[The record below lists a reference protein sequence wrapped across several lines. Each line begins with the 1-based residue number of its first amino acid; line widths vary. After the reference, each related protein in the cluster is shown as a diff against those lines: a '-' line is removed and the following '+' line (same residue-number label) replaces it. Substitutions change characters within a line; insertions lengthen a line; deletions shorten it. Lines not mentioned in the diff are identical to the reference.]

1 MTRGPAVLGAL
12 VLATLAVGAL
22 ALTYG
27 WVDQQSL
34 RGLVADSGAWGKA
47 AYVLGVVVME
57 LIWLP
62 RAWGLLAGG
71 VLFGPVWGAGLS
83 MVGDMLGGAISYA
96 LARGLARQWA
106 RQLISRRPG
115 AERVLDLLARR
126 HGGATVAFLR
136 VCPVAHYTL
145 SSYAA
150 GMAGVKPAPYL
161 LGTAVGIL
169 PAAIIYP
176 LAGHAALSPGSPL
189 FWIASALVLVFFA
202 VTLVASR
209 NLLRREAARGKA
221 EE

>member
-1 MTRGPAVLGAL
+1 MLLGGVVASS
-12 VLATLAVGAL
+12 LAVCAL
-22 ALTYG
+22 ALSRG

-34 RGLVADSGAWGKA
+34 RELVTESGAWGMA
-47 AYVLGVVVME
+47 AYVLGVAIME

-83 MVGDMLGGAISYA
+83 MVGDMLGGGLSYA

-106 RQLISRRPG
+106 REVIARRPG
-115 AERVLDLLARR
+115 AVRVLDLLARQ
-126 HGGATVAFLR
+126 HGGTTVALLR

-150 GMAGVKPAPYL
+150 GMAGVKPLPYL
-161 LGTAVGIL
+161 VGTALGIL
-169 PAAIIYP
+169 PAALIYP

-189 FWIASALVLVFFA
+189 FWIASGLVVVFFA
-202 VTLVASR
+202 ITLVASR
-209 NLLRREAARGKA
+209 RLLRY
-221 EE
+221 